1 MNDWFSSVVLICLF
15 VTTISI
21 LLLLYRAIAGPS
33 NPDRAVALDTIGIN
47 LIAITGLMAII
58 LDTVQLNDIVLLIG
72 ILTFI
77 ATVAVAKF
85 LEKGVIIDQD
95 RD

>member
-1 MNDWFSSVVLICLF
+1 MTDWFSIVVSICLF

-21 LLLLYRAIAGPS
+21 LLLLYRAVVGPS

-58 LDTVQLNDIVLLIG
+58 LDTVQLNDIILLIG

-85 LEKGVIIDQD
+85 IEKGVIIDQD

>member
-1 MNDWFSSVVLICLF
+1 MTDWFSIVVSICLF

-21 LLLLYRAIAGPS
+21 LLLLYRAVVGPS

-58 LDTVQLNDIVLLIG
+58 LDTVQLNDIILLIG

-77 ATVAVAKF
+77 ATVAVAKIF
-85 LEKGVIIDQD
+85 GKGCYH
-95 RD
+95 